1 MSKIMSLMLERKTSK
16 DEMFSLLQLMGGNIQ
31 TNAADQVV
39 LEDSEGAVWCYYRG
53 ENFNLD
59 EKEQL
64 ELKKYSAGCNTEL
77 ALELSSDENSGR
89 LAEKKCKKIM
99 EEFGVCIIYSDDGSF
114 HEMDQLHEAV
124 YS

>member
-1 MSKIMSLMLERKTSK
+1 MSKIISLFLERKTSK
-16 DEMFSLLQLMGGNIQ
+16 DEIFFLLQLMGGNIQ

-64 ELKKYSAGCNTEL
+64 ELKKYID
-77 ALELSSDENSGR
+77 ALN
-89 LAEKKCKKIM
+89 
-99 EEFGVCIIYSDDGSF
+99 
-114 HEMDQLHEAV
+114 
-124 YS
+124 

>member
-1 MSKIMSLMLERKTSK
+1 MSKIISLFLERKTSK
-16 DEMFSLLQLMGGNIQ
+16 DEIFFLLQLMGGNIQ

-89 LAEKKCKKIM
+89 LAEKICKKIM
-99 EEFGVCIIYSDDGSF
+99 EEFGVCII
-114 HEMDQLHEAV
+114 
-124 YS
+124 

>member
-59 EKEQL
+59 DREQL
-64 ELKKYSAGCNTEL
+64 KLKRYSIKCNTEL
-77 ALELSSDENSGR
+77 AYD
-89 LAEKKCKKIM
+89 I
-99 EEFGVCIIYSDDGSF
+99 
-114 HEMDQLHEAV
+114 
-124 YS
+124 

>member
-89 LAEKKCKKIM
+89 LAEKICKKIM
-99 EEFGVCIIYSDDGSF
+99 EDFGACIIYSDDCSF
-114 HEMDQLHEAV
+114 HEMDQLHEVV

>member
-89 LAEKKCKKIM
+89 LAEKICKKIM

-114 HEMDQLHEAV
+114 YDMDQLHEAV